1 MWGLGLPSGANGK
14 ESACQCRRLGFDHW
28 VSTMPWR
35 RKWQLAPI
43 LLPAKPHGQRSLAGY
58 SPWGH
63 KEMNVTECMRAH
75 LPTHTHTPPP
85 QHTRG
90 ILVLWPG
97 TEPLSRVGRW
107 ILNQWTTR
115 KVPEVLE
122 FLLLTAKYVS
132 KDSYP
137 DIYHFCGSHFIS
149 DVLTLLLVS
158 FPSLWRISFSN
169 SFRESL
175 LAINYLSFPSS
186 EKPLFYLHSW
196 MIFSQDAEFWVDN
209 SFRLAFSNVVLLPS
223 GLCGSW

>member
-1 MWGLGLPSGANGK
+1 MPSSHLILCRPLLLLPPIPPSIRVFSSESALPIRGPKYWSFIFSISPSNEYPGLISFRMDWLDLLLSKGGLGLPSGANGK

-90 ILVLWPG
+90 ILVL
-97 TEPLSRVGRW
+97 
-107 ILNQWTTR
+107 
-115 KVPEVLE
+115 
-122 FLLLTAKYVS
+122 
-132 KDSYP
+132 
-137 DIYHFCGSHFIS
+137 
-149 DVLTLLLVS
+149 
-158 FPSLWRISFSN
+158 
-169 SFRESL
+169 
-175 LAINYLSFPSS
+175 
-186 EKPLFYLHSW
+186 
-196 MIFSQDAEFWVDN
+196 
-209 SFRLAFSNVVLLPS
+209 
-223 GLCGSW
+223 